1 MFTTQNGSDC
11 DVIKLYTDRIEA
23 FFFFEH
29 RLISDILSFGYSIKI
44 FCR

>member
-23 FFFFEH
+23 FFFEH
-29 RLISDILSFGYSIKI
+29 RLISDILSFGCSIKI